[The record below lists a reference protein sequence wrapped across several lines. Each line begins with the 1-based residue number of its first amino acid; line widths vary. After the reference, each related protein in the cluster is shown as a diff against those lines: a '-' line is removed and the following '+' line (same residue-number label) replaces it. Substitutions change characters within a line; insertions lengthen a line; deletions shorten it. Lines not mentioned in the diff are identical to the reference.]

1 MIDLL
6 RSYTS
11 GFLFHPL
18 CWLNSSIHLRRNPSR
33 TGRLNT
39 PAWVEVVNPK
49 SSLIP
54 GQLDPGESEAI
65 ALAVEVDADI
75 LLIDEQTG
83 RQEAVRRGLKVA
95 GTLSVLDESKP
106 GSSAST
112 TLSLSFERPHS
123 VFHRLC

>member
-1 MIDLL
+1 M
-6 RSYTS
+6 
-11 GFLFHPL
+11 
-18 CWLNSSIHLRRNPSR
+18 
-33 TGRLNT
+33 
-39 PAWVEVVNPK
+39 NPK